1 MAINPCIPSI
11 RMTTPSSKKT
21 TPLTI
26 FTQAEFLA
34 IHFETARVL
43 KATPT
48 KSTRLSK
55 DQAKDT

>member
-1 MAINPCIPSI
+1 
-11 RMTTPSSKKT
+11 MTTPSSKNT